1 MQQGSERQ
9 DRERWRTLRRL
20 DAWLETPMLVLSVV
34 WLGLLLYELGYGNS
48 RALETIGLAIWAI
61 FAAEFA
67 LRLTLAPDKRAF
79 LKGNWLTI
87 AALLVPAVR
96 IFRALRILRAARAL
110 RGVRLVR
117 IVGTANRSMGALRSA
132 LRRRR
137 FNYVAAM
144 TIVVML
150 LGAAGMQSFERAS
163 HVGGGFTSYAD
174 ALWWTAML
182 LTTIGSAFWPVTVEG
197 RILAF
202 LISVYGLAVFGYITA
217 SFASFFVGQDAVR
230 TKEKGASATDIVAL
244 SREIAALRRVID
256 AQGATP
262 S

>member
-1 MQQGSERQ
+1 MHQGSERQ

-117 IVGTANRSMGALRSA
+117 IVGTANRSMGALQSA

-150 LGAAGMQSFERAS
+150 LGAAGMQSFEPAS
-163 HVGGGFTSYAD
+163 DVGGGFTSYSD

-182 LTTIGSAFWPVTVEG
+182 LTTIGSAFWPVTMEG

-202 LISVYGLAVFGYITA
+202 LISVYGIAVFGYITA
-217 SFASFFVGQDAVR
+217 TFASFFVGRDAAHAPHPGKDIDALVR
-230 TKEKGASATDIVAL
+230 EV
-244 SREIAALRRVID
+244 AALRRLVEQRD
-256 AQGATP
+256 GKG
-262 S
+262 

>member
-150 LGAAGMQSFERAS
+150 LGAAGMQSFEPAS
-163 HVGGGFTSYAD
+163 DVGGGFTSYSD

-230 TKEKGASATDIVAL
+230 TKEKAASATDIVAL
-244 SREIAALRRVID
+244 SREIAALRRAID